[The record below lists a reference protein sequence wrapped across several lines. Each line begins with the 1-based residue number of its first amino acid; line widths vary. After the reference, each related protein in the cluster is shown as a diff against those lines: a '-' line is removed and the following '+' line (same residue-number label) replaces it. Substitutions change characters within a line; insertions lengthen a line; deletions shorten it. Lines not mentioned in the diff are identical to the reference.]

1 MVDMWL
7 EVEAH
12 QHHTAAAAI
21 AFECIAAPALLG
33 RARNQAVVDENVQ
46 KLEKVLE
53 VYEARLAQSRY
64 LAGDFLSLA
73 DLSHFTV
80 MHYFMATEYAALV
93 EARPHVKAWWEEL
106 AARPAAKKVAGF
118 LTIGSG
124 VTKDDK

>member
-1 MVDMWL
+1 
-7 EVEAH
+7 
-12 QHHTAAAAI
+12 
-21 AFECIAAPALLG
+21 
-33 RARNQAVVDENVQ
+33 
-46 KLEKVLE
+46 
-53 VYEARLAQSRY
+53 
-64 LAGDFLSLA
+64 
-73 DLSHFTV
+73 